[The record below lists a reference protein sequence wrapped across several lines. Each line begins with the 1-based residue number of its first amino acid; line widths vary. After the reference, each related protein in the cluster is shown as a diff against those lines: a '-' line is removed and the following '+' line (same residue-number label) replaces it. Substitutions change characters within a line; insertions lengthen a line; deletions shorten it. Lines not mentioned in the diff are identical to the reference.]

1 MNIKQTNNLKLSISK
16 YLYKEYKNIPNIQHD
31 SDFEYLEL
39 FDKILKNV
47 ENPLKTMFILPNGK
61 LKRFELDLSNY
72 NINDI
77 YKINFNI
84 TNDNIYDYVDLDH
97 VEIKYLGFDL
107 DEVLKAG
114 CMRISNNLDKKEL
127 DIGMNLFYNKP
138 TDKMLK
144 TIDELLV
151 YYNTVLVDFFADRNG
166 KEYIISDETIKQLKK
181 DINKIYNSLHKAK
194 LIQDEFLI
202 DNT

>member
-16 YLYKEYKNIPNIQHD
+16 YLDTEYKNIPNIQHD

>member
-1 MNIKQTNNLKLSISK
+1 
-16 YLYKEYKNIPNIQHD
+16 
-31 SDFEYLEL
+31 
-39 FDKILKNV
+39 
-47 ENPLKTMFILPNGK
+47 
-61 LKRFELDLSNY
+61 
-72 NINDI
+72 
-77 YKINFNI
+77 
-84 TNDNIYDYVDLDH
+84 
-97 VEIKYLGFDL
+97 
-107 DEVLKAG
+107 
-114 CMRISNNLDKKEL
+114 MRISNNLDKKEL

>member
-1 MNIKQTNNLKLSISK
+1 MK
-16 YLYKEYKNIPNIQHD
+16 YKNIPNIQYN

-39 FDKILKNV
+39 FDKVLKNV

-61 LKRFELDLSNY
+61 LKRFELDLSDY

-84 TNDNIYDYVDLDH
+84 TNNNIYSYVDLDH

-151 YYNTVLVDFFADRNG
+151 YYDTVLVDFFADRNG
-166 KEYIISDETIKQLKK
+166 KEYTINEETIKQLKK
-181 DINKIYNSLHKAK
+181 DINKIYDSLHKAK
-194 LIQDEFLI
+194 SIQDEFFI
-202 DNT
+202 NNS

>member
-16 YLYKEYKNIPNIQHD
+16 YLDMKYKNIPNIQYN

-39 FDKILKNV
+39 FDKVLKNV

-61 LKRFELDLSNY
+61 LKRFELDLSDY

-84 TNDNIYDYVDLDH
+84 TNNNIYSYVDLDH

-151 YYNTVLVDFFADRNG
+151 YYDTVLVDFFADRNG
-166 KEYIISDETIKQLKK
+166 KEYTINEETIKQLKK
-181 DINKIYNSLHKAK
+181 DINKIYDSLHKAK
-194 LIQDEFLI
+194 SIQDEFFI
-202 DNT
+202 NNS